1 MAREETAFDVV
12 CYGTISVEN
21 ITHVPQLPN
30 PRRDVTAAYEYDDV
44 GGEALTV
51 AIPLAQWGL
60 RVLAVGNLIGTDR
73 KAEFV
78 LDQLASYPAI
88 ESCYI
93 RRSSHVVTPF
103 SRILVTPDGERSRIA
118 YHYDQTPKE
127 ELTRPMMQQGRLLS
141 VDAYGRD
148 ERDRAAAVADELG
161 RTVISAD
168 AIWPQYPLASLSDVV
183 IISSV
188 FLQANFPGVFEYDHA
203 LELQAMGAGV
213 IIITDGPRPVL
224 VVRADGS
231 FFDVEPYRLDRVTDT
246 SGAGNVFKAGI
257 IYGWLQLAWPLEQKV
272 SFACAAAG
280 LYCQREAGN
289 APPPTLEEIAA
300 LMRAQPR

>member
-1 MAREETAFDVV
+1 MTHEEEAFDVV
-12 CYGTISVEN
+12 CYGTISVDN
-21 ITHVPQLPN
+21 ITRVPQLPN

-60 RVLAVGNLIGTDR
+60 RVLVAGNVIGTDR
-73 KAEFV
+73 KADFI
-78 LDQLASYPAI
+78 LDELAGHPAI
-88 ESCYI
+88 ETRYI
-93 RRSSHVVTPF
+93 RRSPAVVTPF

-118 YHYDQTPKE
+118 YHYDETPKE
-127 ELTRPMMQQGRLLS
+127 ELTSAMMKQGRLLS
-141 VDAYGRD
+141 VDAYGRS
-148 ERDRAAAVADELG
+148 ERDRAAGIARELS
-161 RTVISAD
+161 RPVITAD
-168 AIWPQYPLASLSDVV
+168 AIWPQYPLAGLSDVG

-203 LELQAMGAGV
+203 LDLQAMGAGV

-224 VVRADGS
+224 IVRADGS
-231 FFDVEPYRLDRVTDT
+231 FFDVEPYRLERVTDT

-257 IYGWLQLAWPLEQKV
+257 IYGWLQPAWTLEHKV
-272 SFACAAAG
+272 NFACAAAG
-280 LYCQREAGN
+280 LYCQRNEGN
-289 APPPTLEEIAA
+289 SMAPTLEQIDA